1 MFYICKNQKLGP
13 FCDLEWH
20 SHIKNPKIQ
29 DMNLFKSALLSLCF
43 LLLSSTI
50 VLAQNAGNLLA
61 GKDLST
67 IKVDALTDAELAQI
81 QAQLK
86 QTGVSIDMVES
97 QAIAKGMSPA
107 EFAKLKA
114 RLANVKGGSKS
125 TSPLTKKTVKKTT
138 DNAQDSTE
146 QETFIESK
154 INPLIYGSELFA
166 NSQGFKNNENVAT
179 PLNYEVGTNDVLKLV
194 VYGVQEYSADLDV
207 SKEGTVLIQNVGRV
221 KVAGLSIEAATTR
234 IKQQMGNT
242 AYPSLRSGESK
253 MALTVGDTRTIQVT
267 IIGAQRSGNYNVS
280 SLSNV
285 LSALTMAGGPS
296 EIGSYRAIELIRDNK
311 VVKTFDLYAFMQN
324 GDQSQNMG
332 LKDRDVIKVPPY
344 KGRIEIKGQVK
355 RPGIFELN
363 ATENFKQFLQYA
375 GGFDDTAYTAWVKV
389 IQKNEKEKAVK
400 DLAQNQFS
408 TYQPQGGD
416 IIQVSKIL
424 DRFQNR
430 VKLTGAVFRPD
441 VYELTEGMRIS
452 DLVQRA
458 DGLREDAFIG
468 RAQLIRLKPNLL
480 KELVTINLSKALQ
493 KDPNENIFLQREDEL
508 YVNSI
513 VDLRDSLT
521 VDLLGEVRS
530 QGRFNYVDSM
540 TVKDLILMA
549 GGFNYAA
556 NKQIE
561 VARLVQYGDR
571 VTNNQVATILKTEV
585 NGDLSFNAG
594 QENFVLQP
602 MDVVTITKKVGF
614 TNPEVVSI
622 SGQVQNVGKYTLST
636 RVERVSDI
644 VKRAGGLIG
653 EAYGE
658 GAYIKRS
665 RYNID
670 TLKAD
675 ESKTSIEEAYNR
687 KFKAQQE
694 AEKQNLNSLLNG
706 SDNNGQMN
714 MADVNIKKK
723 NLKDTLDILF
733 KELNDDTYQ
742 IAIDIN
748 KIMQKPGS
756 DLDLVLRDKDEIM
769 IPKTDNR
776 VKISGGVLRPTN
788 IVYRDGLTI
797 GECISAAG
805 GISEYAKRGRAYVV
819 YANGKSSRTKHF
831 GLFRLNPTIKPG
843 SEIVLPETNEK
854 KEKTI
859 TTFIQFTTVLA
870 QIAGAIATISI
881 LNR

>member
-1 MFYICKNQKLGP
+1 
-13 FCDLEWH
+13 
-20 SHIKNPKIQ
+20 
-29 DMNLFKSALLSLCF
+29 MNLIKTALLSLCF
-43 LLLSSTI
+43 LLLTSTI

-67 IKVDALTDAELAQI
+67 IKVDALTDAELGQI

-86 QTGVSIDMVES
+86 QSGVSIDMVES

-114 RLANVKGGSKS
+114 RLANVKGGGKS
-125 TSPLTKKTVKKTT
+125 TSPLSKKTVKKTT
-138 DNAQDSTE
+138 DNTQDSTE
-146 QETFIESK
+146 QEPFIESK

-166 NSQGFKNNENVAT
+166 NSQGFKNSENVAT

-207 SKEGTVLIQNVGRV
+207 SKEGTVLIDNVGRI

-285 LSALTMAGGPS
+285 LSALTEAGGPS

-332 LKDRDVIKVPPY
+332 LKDRDVIKVPPH

-355 RPGIFELN
+355 RPGIFELTN
-363 ATENFKQFLQYA
+363 TESFKQFLQYA

-389 IQKNEKEKAVK
+389 IQKNDKEKAVK
-400 DLAQNQFS
+400 DLAQNQFTS
-408 TYQPQGGD
+408 YQPQGGD

-441 VYELTEGMRIS
+441 VYELTPGMRIS

-458 DGLREDAFIG
+458 DGIREDAFIG

-549 GGFNYAA
+549 GGFTFAA

-561 VARLVQYGDR
+561 VARLIQYGER
-571 VTNNQVATILKTEV
+571 VTDNQVATILKTEV

-602 MDVVTITKKVGF
+602 MDVVTITKKVGY

-622 SGQVQNVGKYTLST
+622 RGQVQNVGKYTLST

-644 VKRAGGLIG
+644 VKRSGGLIG

-670 TLKAD
+670 TLKSD
-675 ESKTSIEEAYNR
+675 ELKTSIEEAYNR

-694 AEKQNLNSLLNG
+694 AEKQNVNALLNG
-706 SDNNGQMN
+706 NNNNGQTN
-714 MADVNIKKK
+714 LADVNAKKK
-723 NLKDTLDILF
+723 NLKDTLDLLF
-733 KELNDDTYQ
+733 KELNEDTYQ

-748 KIMQKPGS
+748 KIIEKPGS
-756 DLDLVLRDKDEIM
+756 EIDLVLRDKDEII

-805 GISEYAKRGRAYVV
+805 GISEYAKRGRAYVI
-819 YANGKSSRTKHF
+819 YANGKSARTKHL
-831 GLFRLNPTIKPG
+831 GLFRLNPSIKPG
-843 SEIVLPETNEK
+843 AEVVLPETNEK
-854 KEKTI
+854 KDKPF
-859 TTFIQFTTVLA
+859 TTFIQLTTVLA
-870 QIAGAIATISI
+870 QIAGTIATISI

>member
-1 MFYICKNQKLGP
+1 
-13 FCDLEWH
+13 
-20 SHIKNPKIQ
+20 
-29 DMNLFKSALLSLCF
+29 MNLFKRVLLSLCF
-43 LLLSSTI
+43 LMLTSTV
-50 VLAQNAGNLLA
+50 VLAQSGANLLA
-61 GKDLST
+61 GKDLSN

-86 QTGVSIDMVES
+86 QSGVSIDMVES
-97 QAIAKGMSPA
+97 QAIAKGMSPS

-114 RLANVKGGSKS
+114 RLANVKGGAKS
-125 TSPLTKKTVKKTT
+125 TSPLTKKTVNLLM
-138 DNAQDSTE
+138 DNTLDSTE
-146 QETFIESK
+146 QKPVIESK

-166 NSQGFKNNENVAT
+166 NSQGFKNSENVAT

-194 VYGVQEYSADLDV
+194 IYGVQEYSADLDV
-207 SKEGTVLIQNVGRV
+207 SKEGTVMIDNVGRI

-234 IKQQMGNT
+234 IKQQMANT

-285 LSALTMAGGPS
+285 LSALTEAGGPN
-296 EIGSYRAIELIRDNK
+296 EIGSYRAIELIRQNK
-311 VVKTFDLYAFMQN
+311 VIKTFDLYAFMQN

-332 LKDRDVIKVPPY
+332 LKDRDVIKVPPN

-363 ATENFKQFLQYA
+363 ATESFKQFLQYA

-389 IQKNEKEKAVK
+389 IQKNDKEKAVK
-400 DLAQNQFS
+400 DLAQNQFTS
-408 TYQPQGGD
+408 YQPQGGD

-458 DGLREDAFIG
+458 DGIREDAFIG

-480 KELVTINLSKALQ
+480 KELVTVNLFKALQ
-493 KDPNENIFLQREDEL
+493 KDPNENILLQREDEL
-508 YVNSI
+508 YINSI

-549 GGFNYAA
+549 GGFTFAA

-561 VARLVQYGDR
+561 VARLVQFGEK
-571 VTNNQVATILKTEV
+571 VTDNQVATILRTEV

-602 MDVVTITKKVGF
+602 MDVVTITKKIGY

-665 RYNID
+665 RYQID

-694 AEKQNLNSLLNG
+694 QEKQNINKLLGG
-706 SDNNGQMN
+706 STSGQTN
-714 MADVNIKKK
+714 MEDVNLKKK
-723 NLKDTLDILF
+723 NLKDTLDLLF
-733 KELNDDTYQ
+733 KELNENTYQ

-756 DLDLVLRDKDEIM
+756 ELDLVLRDKDEIM

-797 GECISAAG
+797 NECISAAG

-819 YANGKSSRTKHF
+819 YANGKSARTKHF

-843 SEIVLPETNEK
+843 AEIVLPETNEK
-854 KEKTI
+854 KDKPFA
-859 TTFIQFTTVLA
+859 TFIQLTTVLA
-870 QIAGAIATISI
+870 QIAGTIATISI

>member
-1 MFYICKNQKLGP
+1 
-13 FCDLEWH
+13 
-20 SHIKNPKIQ
+20 
-29 DMNLFKSALLSLCF
+29 MNLFKSALLSLCF

-86 QTGVSIDMVES
+86 QSGVSIDMVES

-114 RLANVKGGSKS
+114 RLTNVKGGAKS

-146 QETFIESK
+146 QDFFIESK

-207 SKEGTVLIQNVGRV
+207 SKEGTVLIENVGRI

-234 IKQQMGNT
+234 IKQQMANT

-363 ATENFKQFLQYA
+363 ATESFKQFLQYA

-389 IQKNEKEKAVK
+389 IQKNDKEKAVK

-452 DLVQRA
+452 DLIQRA

-508 YVNSI
+508 YINSI

-561 VARLVQYGDR
+561 VARLIQYGDR

-585 NGDLSFNAG
+585 NGDLSFNTG

-670 TLKAD
+670 TLKSD

-694 AEKQNLNSLLNG
+694 AEKQNLNALLNG
-706 SDNNGQMN
+706 SDKNGQTN
-714 MADVNIKKK
+714 MADVNVKKK
-723 NLKDTLDILF
+723 NLKDTLDLLF
-733 KELNDDTYQ
+733 KELNEDTYQ

-748 KIMQKPGS
+748 KIMEKPGS
-756 DLDLVLRDKDEIM
+756 ELDLVLRDKDEIM

>member
-1 MFYICKNQKLGP
+1 
-13 FCDLEWH
+13 
-20 SHIKNPKIQ
+20 
-29 DMNLFKSALLSLCF
+29 MNLFKSALLSLCF

-86 QTGVSIDMVES
+86 QSGVSIDMVES

-114 RLANVKGGSKS
+114 RLANVKGGAKS

-146 QETFIESK
+146 QDFFIASK

-207 SKEGTVLIQNVGRV
+207 SKEGTVLIENVGRI

-234 IKQQMGNT
+234 IKQQMANT

-344 KGRIEIKGQVK
+344 IGRIEIKGQVK

-363 ATENFKQFLQYA
+363 ASESFKQFLQYA

-389 IQKNEKEKAVK
+389 IQKNDKEKAVK
-400 DLAQNQFS
+400 DLAQNQFAS
-408 TYQPQGGD
+408 YQPQGGD

-706 SDNNGQMN
+706 SDNNGQTN
-714 MADVNIKKK
+714 IADVNIKKK
-723 NLKDTLDILF
+723 NLKDTLDLLF
-733 KELNDDTYQ
+733 KELNENTYQ

-748 KIMQKPGS
+748 KIMEKPGS
-756 DLDLVLRDKDEIM
+756 ELDLVLRDKDEIM

-831 GLFRLNPTIKPG
+831 GLFRLNPSIKPG

>member
-1 MFYICKNQKLGP
+1 
-13 FCDLEWH
+13 
-20 SHIKNPKIQ
+20 
-29 DMNLFKSALLSLCF
+29 MNLFKSVFLSLCF
-43 LLLSSTI
+43 LVLTSTI
-50 VLAQNAGNLLA
+50 VMAQSGANLLA

-67 IKVDALTDAELAQI
+67 IKVESLTDAELAQI

-86 QTGVSIDMVES
+86 KSGVSIDMVES

-114 RLANVKGGSKS
+114 RLANVKGGKN
-125 TSPLTKKTVKKTT
+125 TSPLTKKTVKKPT
-138 DNAQDSTE
+138 DNAQDTTD
-146 QETFIESK
+146 QDFFIETM

-166 NSQGFKNNENVAT
+166 NSQGFKNSENMAT

-207 SKEGTVLIQNVGRV
+207 SKEGTVMIDNVGRI

-234 IKQQMGNT
+234 IKQQMANT

-285 LSALTMAGGPS
+285 LSALTMAGGPN
-296 EIGSYRAIELIRDNK
+296 EIGSYRSIELIRQNK

-363 ATENFKQFLQYA
+363 ATESFKQFLQYA

-389 IQKNEKEKAVK
+389 IQKNDKEKAVK
-400 DLAQNQFS
+400 DLAQNQFTS
-408 TYQPQGGD
+408 YQPQGGD

-480 KELVTINLSKALQ
+480 KELVTVNLFKALQ
-493 KDPNENIFLQREDEL
+493 KDPNENVLLQREDEL
-508 YVNSI
+508 YINSI

-521 VDLLGEVRS
+521 IDLLGEVRS

-540 TVKDLILMA
+540 TVKDLILLA
-549 GGFNYAA
+549 GGFTFAA

-561 VARLVQYGDR
+561 VARLIKFGDK
-571 VTNNQVATILKTEV
+571 VTDNQVATILRTEV
-585 NGDLSFNAG
+585 NGDLSFNSG

-602 MDVVTITKKVGF
+602 MDVVTITKKVGY

-653 EAYGE
+653 EAYSE

-670 TLKAD
+670 TLRSD
-675 ESKTSIEEAYNR
+675 ESKTSVEEAYNK
-687 KFKAQQE
+687 KFKAQQD
-694 AEKQNLNSLLNG
+694 AEKQNLTAILNP
-706 SDNNGQMN
+706 SSSNGMENQISKVEAQN
-714 MADVNIKKK
+714 QKKK

-733 KELNDDTYQ
+733 KELNEDTYQ

-748 KIMQKPGS
+748 KIIQKPGS
-756 DLDLVLRDKDEIM
+756 ELDLVLRDKDEII
-769 IPKTDNR
+769 IPKMDNR

-819 YANGKSSRTKHF
+819 YANGKSSRTKHL

-854 KEKTI
+854 KEKPLSTM
-859 TTFIQFTTVLA
+859 IQFTTILA
-870 QIAGAIATISI
+870 QIVSAIATVSI

>member
-1 MFYICKNQKLGP
+1 
-13 FCDLEWH
+13 
-20 SHIKNPKIQ
+20 
-29 DMNLFKSALLSLCF
+29 MNLFKSALLSLSF
-43 LLLSSTI
+43 LLLTSTI
-50 VLAQNAGNLLA
+50 VLAQNTSNLLA

-86 QTGVSIDMVES
+86 QSGVSIDMVES
-97 QAIAKGMSPA
+97 QAIAKGMSPS

-114 RLANVKGGSKS
+114 RLANVKGGAKS

-138 DNAQDSTE
+138 DNEQDSTE
-146 QETFIESK
+146 QDFFIESK

-207 SKEGTVLIQNVGRV
+207 SKEGTVLIENVGRV
-221 KVAGLSIEAATTR
+221 KVAGLTIEAATTR

-296 EIGSYRAIELIRDNK
+296 EIGSYRAIELIRNNK
-311 VVKTFDLYAFMQN
+311 VLKIFDLYAFMQN

-363 ATENFKQFLQYA
+363 GTESFKQFLQYA

-400 DLAQNQFS
+400 DLAQNQFTS
-408 TYQPQGGD
+408 YQPQGGD

-508 YVNSI
+508 YINSI

-561 VARLVQYGDR
+561 VARLIQYGER
-571 VTNNQVATILKTEV
+571 VTDNQVATILKTEV

-594 QENFVLQP
+594 QVNFVLQP

-614 TNPEVVSI
+614 TNPEIVSI

-694 AEKQNLNSLLNG
+694 AEKQNINTLLNG
-706 SDNNGQMN
+706 SNNNGQTN
-714 MADVNIKKK
+714 VADVNVKKK

-733 KELNDDTYQ
+733 KELNEDTYQ

-748 KIMQKPGS
+748 KIMEKPGS
-756 DLDLVLRDKDEIM
+756 ELDLVLRDKDEII

-819 YANGKSSRTKHF
+819 YANGKSARTKHF
-831 GLFRLNPTIKPG
+831 GLFRLNPPIKPG

>member
-1 MFYICKNQKLGP
+1 
-13 FCDLEWH
+13 
-20 SHIKNPKIQ
+20 
-29 DMNLFKSALLSLCF
+29 MNLIKTALLSFSF
-43 LLLSSTI
+43 LLLTSTTI
-50 VLAQNAGNLLA
+50 LAQSGANLLA

-86 QTGVSIDMVES
+86 QSGVSIEMVES

-114 RLANVKGGSKS
+114 RLANVKTGGKNG
-125 TSPLTKKTVKKTT
+125 SPLTKKTVSKSTE
-138 DNAQDSTE
+138 NAQDTTVQDFFIPST
-146 QETFIESK
+146 

-166 NSQGFKNNENVAT
+166 NSQGFKTNENIAT

-207 SKEGTVLIQNVGRV
+207 SKEGTVLIENVGRV
-221 KVAGLSIEAATTR
+221 KVAGLTIEAATTR
-234 IKQQMGNT
+234 IKQQMANT

-285 LSALTMAGGPS
+285 LSALTLAGGPN
-296 EIGSYRAIELIRDNK
+296 EIGSYRAIELIRQNK

-363 ATENFKQFLQYA
+363 GTENFKQFLQYA

-400 DLAQNQFS
+400 DLAQNQF
-408 TYQPQGGD
+408 TIYQPQGGD
-416 IIQVSKIL
+416 IINVSKIL

-458 DGLREDAFIG
+458 DGLREDAFTG
-468 RAQLIRLKPNLL
+468 RAQLVRLKPNLL
-480 KELVTINLSKALQ
+480 KELVTVNLSKALQ
-493 KDPNENIFLQREDEL
+493 KDPTDNILLQREDEL
-508 YVNSI
+508 YINSI

-549 GGFNYAA
+549 GGFTYAA

-561 VARLVQYGDR
+561 VARLIKFGDR
-571 VTNNQVATILKTEV
+571 VTDNQVATILRTEV
-585 NGDLSFNAG
+585 NGDLSFNPG

-622 SGQVQNVGKYTLST
+622 VGQVQNVGKYTLST

-665 RYNID
+665 RYQID

-687 KFKAQQE
+687 KFKAQQA
-694 AEKQNLNSLLNG
+694 AEKQSLTAIMSPNSANG
-706 SDNNGQMN
+706 LDGQAAFDMQ
-714 MADVNIKKK
+714 KQQRK

-733 KELNDDTYQ
+733 KELNEDTYQ

-748 KIMQKPGS
+748 KIIQKPGS
-756 DLDLVLRDKDEIM
+756 EFDLVLRDKDEII

-788 IVYRDGLTI
+788 IVYREGLTI

-805 GISEYAKRGRAYVV
+805 GISEYARRGRAYVV
-819 YANGKSSRTKHF
+819 YANGKSKRTMHF
-831 GLFRLNPTIKPG
+831 GLFRINPTIKPG

-854 KEKTI
+854 KDKPLTSI
-859 TTFIQFTTVLA
+859 IQFTTVLA
-870 QIAGAIATISI
+870 QIASAIATISI